1 MAVTRTTERGLADA
15 AAPVFDVDIQA
26 SDIIVRSHRK
36 ICYEN
41 GKARAIA
48 WMSRGQMQT
57 VLVCEIDDDDDADA
71 DSDADAD
78 ADAECGALN
87 IRQRLD
93 WRFEV

>member
-1 MAVTRTTERGLADA
+1 M
-15 AAPVFDVDIQA
+15 
-26 SDIIVRSHRK
+26 SH
-36 ICYEN
+36 
-41 GKARAIA
+41 
-48 WMSRGQMQT
+48 GQMQT
-57 VLVCEIDDDDDADA
+57 VMVCEIDDDDDADA